1 MLNDFEKVLISKEQ
15 LETRIQE
22 MADQISAD
30 YQGKK
35 PLFICILKGSIFF
48 MADLL
53 KKLSIPAQV
62 ECMAVSSYG
71 ADTKSS
77 GEVKVVKDLNV
88 AINGKDVIIV
98 EDIVDSG
105 NTLSYLKRLLL
116 QRNPASLKICTL
128 LDKPERRR
136 VEIDVDYTGF
146 AIPDE
151 FVVGYGLDYAED
163 YRQLDQV
170 YILKREVYEK

>member
-22 MADQISAD
+22 MADQISCD
-30 YQGKK
+30 YKGKK

-48 MADLL
+48 TADLL
-53 KKLSIPAQV
+53 KKLSIPAQI

-77 GEVKVVKDLNV
+77 GEVKVVKDLSV

-116 QRNPASLKICTL
+116 QRKPASLKICTL

-136 VEIDVDYTGF
+136 VEIDVDYIGF
-146 AIPDE
+146 SIPDE
-151 FVVGYGLDYAED
+151 FVIGYGLDYNED

>member
-22 MADQISAD
+22 MADQISCD
-30 YQGKK
+30 YKGKK

-48 MADLL
+48 TADLL
-53 KKLSIPAQV
+53 KKLSIPAQI

-77 GEVKVVKDLNV
+77 GEVKVVKDLSV

-116 QRNPASLKICTL
+116 QRKPASLKICTL

-146 AIPDE
+146 SIPDE
-151 FVVGYGLDYAED
+151 FVIGYGLDYNED